1 MTAQRKAQRAA
12 RAALDRK
19 ALDLVVLDVQG
30 LSGVTDYFL
39 VCSGRST
46 THLKSI
52 TDAIREELKE
62 DGVRPLHTEG
72 TTESATEL
80 KSTQSLRSTD
90 VKAQA
95 GRCSENAQLALN
107 ATLIERVRDWD
118 DQVGHGINATASGTS
133 C

>member
-1 MTAQRKAQRAA
+1 VTPRLTAEAKAQRAA

-19 ALDLVVLDVQG
+19 AVDLVVLDVQG

-62 DGVRPLHTEG
+62 DGVRPLHVEG
-72 TTESATEL
+72 ATESGWVL
-80 KSTQSLRSTD
+80 LDYGD
-90 VKAQA
+90 VLMHVFLEDTRAYY
-95 GRCSENAQLALN
+95 AL
-107 ATLIERVRDWD
+107 ERLWGDAPSISVD
-118 DQVGHGINATASGTS
+118 GA
-133 C
+133 